1 MNYKDL
7 ILNKLL
13 DKYEKSKSYL
23 EDTNRRIILKLDNLK
38 EYNIQNYEEKVLFHD
53 VVKDLKNKGLVDFCW
68 VKFEQENI
76 MEQIWLI
83 KENVEKAYAEIK
95 RTNPKQSYIEIFE
108 SMNKVD
114 FKQNW
119 IKSFKIEMLQYMEKH
134 EKENTLLPKA
144 KYKEIIR
151 ALQEIDELHCSDEE
165 QNKSEIKE
173 ATEKCKAEQN
183 KTIAQNI
190 ILKRIFSIKCYN
202 NSKFFEKEVQ
212 SYLIRIIKKYYK
224 NENLD
229 LTELN
234 DDELLAEIGIVRYPE
249 IIEFC
254 GNMKCVINGKELEFS
269 DVCKGSYIN
278 SYSVLNMKEVK
289 LTGVKRVVFI
299 ENKTN
304 YISYIENK
312 KKDEFVIYH
321 GGVYSPIKGEFF
333 RKIYEAV
340 SNNKV
345 KCDNDKLSQN
355 KNNVTKNNNDAIYN
369 DDATQNNY
377 DHNQKC
383 NVEFWHWSD
392 IDIGGFNIFTRL
404 RDNIIPQLK
413 PLKMDVATLV
423 DNKNSWQGFDLDY
436 NDRLLKLRQMK
447 RYESFFDV
455 IDFMLENNVRLE
467 QESLI

>member
-1 MNYKDL
+1 MNYKEL

-13 DKYEKSKSYL
+13 DKFEKSKSYL
-23 EDTNRRIILKLDNLK
+23 ENTNRRIILKLDNLK
-38 EYNIQNYEEKVLFHD
+38 EYNIQNYEEKVLFHE
-53 VVKDLKNKGLVDFCW
+53 VVKDLKNKGLVDFSW

-83 KENVEKAYAEIK
+83 KENVEMAYAEIK
-95 RTNPKQSYIEIFE
+95 RINPKQSYIEIFE
-108 SMNKVD
+108 TLNKAYFRQD
-114 FKQNW
+114 W
-119 IKSFKIEMLQYMEKH
+119 IQTFKIEMLQYMEKN
-134 EKENTLLPKA
+134 EKENTLLPKS

-151 ALQEIDELHCSDEE
+151 ALQEIDGLQCSDMTEDYDKSTTMKKTEDYRVEMREE
-165 QNKSEIKE
+165 
-173 ATEKCKAEQN
+173 AEQS
-183 KTIAQNI
+183 KTIAQNTM
-190 ILKRIFSIKCYN
+190 LKRIFSMKCYN

-212 SYLIRIIKKYYK
+212 SNLIRIIKKYYK

-254 GNMKCVINGKELEFS
+254 GNMKCTINGKELEFS

-278 SYSVLNMKEVK
+278 SYSVLNMKKIE
-289 LTGVKRVVFI
+289 LIDVKRVVFI

-312 KKDEFVIYH
+312 EKDEFVIYH

-333 RKIYEAV
+333 RKIYEAGV
-340 SNNKV
+340 DNNVKCNNDEIIQNKSNLTNNKYAGK
-345 KCDNDKLSQN
+345 KCD
-355 KNNVTKNNNDAIYN
+355 
-369 DDATQNNY
+369 
-377 DHNQKC
+377 
-383 NVEFWHWSD
+383 VEFWHWSD

-404 RDNIIPQLK
+404 RDNIINQLK

-423 DNKNSWQGFDLDY
+423 DNKSSWQSFDLDY
-436 NDRLLKLRQMK
+436 KERLLKLRQMK
-447 RYESFFDV
+447 RYECFFDV
-455 IDFMLENNVRLE
+455 IDIMLENNVRLE

>member
-1 MNYKDL
+1 MNYKEL

-13 DKYEKSKSYL
+13 DKFEKSKSYL
-23 EDTNRRIILKLDNLK
+23 ENTNRRIILKLDNLK
-38 EYNIQNYEEKVLFHD
+38 EYNIQNYEEKVLFHE
-53 VVKDLKNKGLVDFCW
+53 VVKDLKNKGLVDFSW
-68 VKFEQENI
+68 VKFEQDNI

-83 KENVEKAYAEIK
+83 KENVEMAYAEIK

-108 SMNKVD
+108 NLNKAY
-114 FKQNW
+114 FSQNW
-119 IKSFKIEMLQYMEKH
+119 IQTFKIEMLQYMEKY

-151 ALQEIDELHCSDEE
+151 ALQEIDGLQCSNVTEDYRIEMREE
-165 QNKSEIKE
+165 
-173 ATEKCKAEQN
+173 AEQS

-212 SYLIRIIKKYYK
+212 SNLIRIIKKYYK

-254 GNMKCVINGKELEFS
+254 GNMKCLINGKELEFS

-278 SYSVLNMKEVK
+278 SYSVLNMKKIE
-289 LTGVKRVVFI
+289 LIGVKRVVFI

-340 SNNKV
+340 LNNNV
-345 KCDNDKLSQN
+345 KCDNDE
-355 KNNVTKNNNDAIYN
+355 AIYN
-369 DDATQNNY
+369 NEVKQNNCNL
-377 DHNQKC
+377 NQM
-383 NVEFWHWSD
+383 NDVEFWHWSD

-423 DNKNSWQGFDLDY
+423 ENKSSWQSFDLDY
-436 NDRLLKLRQMK
+436 KDRLLKLRQMK
-447 RYESFFDV
+447 RYECFFDV

>member
-1 MNYKDL
+1 MNYKEL

-13 DKYEKSKSYL
+13 DKFEKSKSYL
-23 EDTNRRIILKLDNLK
+23 ENTNRRIILKLDNLK
-38 EYNIQNYEEKVLFHD
+38 EYNIQNYEEKVLFHEI
-53 VVKDLKNKGLVDFCW
+53 VKDLKNKGLVDFSW
-68 VKFEQENI
+68 VKFEQDNI

-83 KENVEKAYAEIK
+83 KENVEMAYAEIK

-108 SMNKVD
+108 NLNKAY
-114 FKQNW
+114 FSQNW
-119 IKSFKIEMLQYMEKH
+119 IQTFKIEMLQYMEKY

-151 ALQEIDELHCSDEE
+151 ALQEIDELQCSNVTEDYRIEMREE
-165 QNKSEIKE
+165 
-173 ATEKCKAEQN
+173 AEQS
-183 KTIAQNI
+183 KTIAQNTM
-190 ILKRIFSIKCYN
+190 LKRIFSMKCYN

-212 SYLIRIIKKYYK
+212 SNLIRIIKKYYK

-254 GNMKCVINGKELEFS
+254 GNMKCLINGKKLEFS

-278 SYSVLNMKEVK
+278 SYSVLNMEKIE
-289 LTGVKRVVFI
+289 LIGVKRVVFI

-312 KKDEFVIYH
+312 EKDEFVIYH

-340 SNNKV
+340 LNNNV
-345 KCDNDKLSQN
+345 KCDNDEIIQN
-355 KNNVTKNNNDAIYN
+355 KNNVAKNNDEAIYN
-369 DDATQNNY
+369 NEVKQNNCNL
-377 DHNQKC
+377 NQK
-383 NVEFWHWSD
+383 NDVEFWHWSD
-392 IDIGGFNIFTRL
+392 IDIGGFNMFTRL
-404 RDNIIPQLK
+404 RDNIIHQLK
-413 PLKMDVATLV
+413 PLKMDVKTLV
-423 DNKNSWQGFDLDY
+423 DNKSSWQSFDIDY
-436 NDRLLKLRQMK
+436 KERLLKLRQMK
-447 RYESFFDV
+447 RYECFFDV
-455 IDFMLENNVRLE
+455 IDIMLENNARLE

>member
-1 MNYKDL
+1 MNYKEL

-13 DKYEKSKSYL
+13 DKFEKSKSYL
-23 EDTNRRIILKLDNLK
+23 ENTNRRIILKLDNLK
-38 EYNIQNYEEKVLFHD
+38 EYNIQNYEEKVLFHE
-53 VVKDLKNKGLVDFCW
+53 VVKDLKNKGLVDFSW

-83 KENVEKAYAEIK
+83 KENVEMAYAEIK
-95 RTNPKQSYIEIFE
+95 RINPKQSYIGIFE
-108 SMNKVD
+108 NLNKAY
-114 FKQNW
+114 FSQNW
-119 IKSFKIEMLQYMEKH
+119 IQTFKIEMLQYMEKY

-151 ALQEIDELHCSDEE
+151 ALQEIDELQCSDEE

-173 ATEKCKAEQN
+173 ATEKCKAEQS
-183 KTIAQNI
+183 KTIAQNTM
-190 ILKRIFSIKCYN
+190 LKRIFSMKCYN

-212 SYLIRIIKKYYK
+212 SNLVRIIKKYYK

-234 DDELLAEIGIVRYPE
+234 DDELLSEIGIVRYPE

-254 GNMKCVINGKELEFS
+254 GNMKCLINGKKLEFS

-278 SYSVLNMKEVK
+278 SYSVLNMEEVK
-289 LTGVKRVVFI
+289 LIGVKRVVFI

-312 KKDEFVIYH
+312 EKDEFVIYH

-333 RKIYEAV
+333 RKIYEAGL
-340 SNNKV
+340 NNNV
-345 KCDNDKLSQN
+345 KCNNDEIIQN
-355 KNNVTKNNNDAIYN
+355 KSNSTNNNYASK
-369 DDATQNNY
+369 
-377 DHNQKC
+377 KC
-383 NVEFWHWSD
+383 DVDFYHWSD

-404 RDNIIPQLK
+404 RDNIIHQLK
-413 PLKMDVATLV
+413 PLKMDVATLI
-423 DNKNSWQGFDLDY
+423 DNKSSWQSFDKDY
-436 NDRLLKLRQMK
+436 KERLLKLRQMK
-447 RYESFFDV
+447 RYECFFDV
-455 IDFMLENNVRLE
+455 IDIMLENNARLE